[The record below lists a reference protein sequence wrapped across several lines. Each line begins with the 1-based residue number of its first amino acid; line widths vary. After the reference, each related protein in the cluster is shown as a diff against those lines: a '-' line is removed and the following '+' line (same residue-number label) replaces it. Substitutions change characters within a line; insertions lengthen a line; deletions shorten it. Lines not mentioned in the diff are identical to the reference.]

1 MGSGTII
8 PCLHSTNLSSLIS
21 FITRRLLYGLL
32 VLVGVVTLVFF
43 IFNVLPGDPARMM
56 LGQRA
61 DQESIDDIREELGL
75 NRSVFYQYVLYINDL
90 SPLSYHNQAEGSPY
104 FFDKAKYQGISLI
117 EADGS
122 ILLLKKPYLRESYQ
136 SKQKVSDIL
145 FESLPET
152 AILAL
157 ASIILAAVVGI
168 FLGTVAALF
177 RDSALDKFLLLVA
190 TSGMALPSF
199 FVGVIFAWLFGY
211 VLSDLSGLNMSGSLY
226 EVDDLGR
233 GEYINWSNLVLP
245 ALTLGI
251 RPLSVVLQLS
261 RNSLLDVL
269 SMDYV
274 RTARAK
280 GLSFPNTIWKH
291 SLKNALN
298 PVVTALSG
306 MFASLMAG
314 AVFVEIIFSWKG
326 IGWEIVNALEK
337 YDLPIV
343 MGAVLL
349 IAIIF
354 VLINILVDVIYGL
367 LDPRLRIK

>member
-1 MGSGTII
+1 
-8 PCLHSTNLSSLIS
+8 
-21 FITRRLLYGLL
+21 
-32 VLVGVVTLVFF
+32 
-43 IFNVLPGDPARMM
+43 MM

-61 DQESIDDIREELGL
+61 DQDAIDEINRELGL
-75 NRSVFYQYVLYINDL
+75 DKSILYQYALYLNDL
-90 SPLSYHNQAEGSPY
+90 SPVSYHSNNV
-104 FFDKAKYQGISLI
+104 L
-117 EADGS
+117 DGS
-122 ILLLKKPYLRESYQ
+122 FYEESKYGGSTFIQADDFSLVVKAPYLRKSYQ
-136 SKQKVSDIL
+136 SKKDVSSIL

-152 AILAL
+152 AVLAL
-157 ASIILAAVVGI
+157 ASIVIASVLGIL
-168 FLGTVAALF
+168 LGVL
-177 RDSALDKFLLLVA
+177 SALYQDQWIDKTLLLLA

-199 FVGVIFAWLFGY
+199 FVGIIFAWLFGY
-211 VLSDLSGLNMSGSLY
+211 VWSDWTGLNMSGSLY

-233 GEYINWSNLVLP
+233 GEYVNWSNLVLP

-261 RNSLLDVL
+261 RNSMLEVL

-280 GLSFPNTIWKH
+280 GLTTRSTLFNH
-291 SLKNALN
+291 ALKNALN
-298 PVVTALSG
+298 PVVTAISG

-343 MGAVLL
+343 MGAVLI
-349 IAIIF
+349 IAVIF
-354 VLINILVDVIYGL
+354 VVVNILVDILYGV
-367 LDPRLRIK
+367 LDPRVRV

>member
-1 MGSGTII
+1 M
-8 PCLHSTNLSSLIS
+8 
-21 FITRRLLYGLL
+21 LL
-32 VLVGVVTLVFF
+32 GVVTLVFF

-61 DQESIDDIREELGL
+61 DQEAIDEIREELGL
-75 NRSVFYQYVLYINDL
+75 NRSIFYQYALYLNDL
-90 SPLSYHNQAEGSPY
+90 SPLSYHSLDKESPY
-104 FFDKAKYQGISLI
+104 FLDENKYKGVSLF
-117 EADGS
+117 ETENYTF
-122 ILLLKKPYLRESYQ
+122 LLKKPYLRQSYQ
-136 SKQKVSDIL
+136 SRRRVSEIL
-145 FESLPET
+145 LESLPET

-157 ASIILAAVVGI
+157 ASILLAAILGI
-168 FLGTVAALF
+168 FLGTLAALF
-177 RDSALDKFLLLVA
+177 RDSFLDRFLLLIA

-211 VLSDLSGLNMSGSLY
+211 LLTDLTGLNMSGSLY

-233 GEYINWSNLVLP
+233 GEYINWANLVLP

-280 GLSFPNTIWKH
+280 GLSNSVTLWKH
-291 SLKNALN
+291 ALKNAMN

-326 IGWEIVNALEK
+326 IGWEIVNALEQ

-354 VLINILVDVIYGL
+354 VLINIIVDVIYGL

>member
-1 MGSGTII
+1 
-8 PCLHSTNLSSLIS
+8 
-21 FITRRLLYGLL
+21 
-32 VLVGVVTLVFF
+32 
-43 IFNVLPGDPARMM
+43 MM

-61 DQESIDDIREELGL
+61 DQDAVDEINRELGL
-75 NRSVFYQYVLYINDL
+75 DKSLFYQYSLYLNDL
-90 SPLSYHNQAEGSPY
+90 SPLSYHNSSKTATTFYSS
-104 FFDKAKYQGISLI
+104 AKYGGKVVFSTQKFQLVVK
-117 EADGS
+117 A
-122 ILLLKKPYLRESYQ
+122 PYLRKSYQ
-136 SKQKVSDIL
+136 SKKKVSEIL

-157 ASIILAAVVGI
+157 ASIVIATLLGI
-168 FLGTVAALF
+168 FLGIL
-177 RDSALDKFLLLVA
+177 SALMQASWVDKSMLLIA
-190 TSGMALPSF
+190 TFGMALPSF
-199 FVGVIFAWLFGY
+199 FVGIIFAWLFGY
-211 VLSDLSGLNMSGSLY
+211 VWSDITGLNMTGSLY

-233 GEYINWSNLVLP
+233 GEYMNWSNLILP

-261 RNSLLDVL
+261 RNSMLEVL

-280 GLSFPNTIWKH
+280 GLTISTTLFQH
-291 SLKNALN
+291 ALKNALN
-298 PVVTALSG
+298 PVITAVSG

-343 MGAVLL
+343 MGAVLI
-349 IAIIF
+349 IAVIF
-354 VLINILVDVIYGL
+354 VVINILVDILYGV
-367 LDPRLRIK
+367 LDPRVRV

>member
-1 MGSGTII
+1 
-8 PCLHSTNLSSLIS
+8 LFS
-21 FITRRLLYGLL
+21 FIIRRLLYGVL
-32 VLVGVVTLVFF
+32 VLFGVVTLVFF

-61 DQESIDDIREELGL
+61 DQEAIEEIREELGL
-75 NRSVFYQYVLYINDL
+75 NQSILYQYALYLNDL
-90 SPLSYHNQAEGSPY
+90 SPLSYHSQSSSSPY
-104 FFDKAKYQGISLI
+104 YLDTDKYQGISLWKSS
-117 EADGS
+117 EYS
-122 ILLLKKPYLRESYQ
+122 IILKKPYLRQSYQ
-136 SKQKVSDIL
+136 SRRKVSEIL
-145 FESLPET
+145 LESLPET

-157 ASIILAAVVGI
+157 ASILMAGFLGI
-168 FLGTVAALF
+168 FFGTLAALF
-177 RDSALDKFLLLVA
+177 RDSLLDRLLLLIA

-211 VLSDLSGLNMSGSLY
+211 LLSDLTGLNMSGSLY

-233 GEYINWSNLVLP
+233 GEYLNWANLILP

-280 GLSFPNTIWKH
+280 GLSFPLMLWKH
-291 SLKNALN
+291 SLKNAMN

>member
-1 MGSGTII
+1 M
-8 PCLHSTNLSSLIS
+8 LS
-21 FITRRLLYGLL
+21 FIVRRLLYGCL
-32 VLVGVVTLVFF
+32 VLFGVLTVVFF
-43 IFNVLPGDPARMM
+43 IFNILPGDPARMM

-61 DQESIDDIREELGL
+61 DQEAIDEINRELGL
-75 NRSVFYQYVLYINDL
+75 DKSLLYQYALYLNDL
-90 SPLSYHNQAEGSPY
+90 SPISYHSKNPQGARFYQES
-104 FFDKAKYQGISLI
+104 KYGG
-117 EADGS
+117 AV
-122 ILLLKKPYLRESYQ
+122 LLETENNLWVVKYPYLRKSYQ
-136 SKQKVSDIL
+136 SQKDVSTIIA
-145 FESLPET
+145 ESLPET

-157 ASIILAAVVGI
+157 ASIVVATLIGIL
-168 FLGTVAALF
+168 LGVI
-177 RDSALDKFLLLVA
+177 SALMQNSWVDKSLLVIA

-199 FVGVIFAWLFGY
+199 FVGILFAWLFGY
-211 VLSDLSGLNMSGSLY
+211 VWSDLTGLNMTGSLY

-233 GEYINWSNLVLP
+233 GEYVNWSNLVLP

-261 RNSLLDVL
+261 RNSMLDVL

-280 GLSFPNTIWKH
+280 GLAGRKTIVKH
-291 SLKNALN
+291 ALKNAMN
-298 PVVTALSG
+298 PVVTAVSG

-343 MGAVLL
+343 MGAVLI
-349 IAIIF
+349 IAVIF
-354 VLINILVDVIYGL
+354 VTINIVVDILYGV
-367 LDPRLRIK
+367 LDPRVRV

>member
-1 MGSGTII
+1 VLAFII
-8 PCLHSTNLSSLIS
+8 
-21 FITRRLLYGLL
+21 RRLIYGFF
-32 VLVGVVTLVFF
+32 VLFGVLTLVFF
-43 IFNVLPGDPARMM
+43 IFNILPGDPARMM

-61 DQESIDDIREELGL
+61 DQDAIDEINRELGL
-75 NRSVFYQYVLYINDL
+75 DKSILCQYALYLNDL
-90 SPLSYHNQAEGSPY
+90 SPVSYHSSNA
-104 FFDKAKYQGISLI
+104 L
-117 EADGS
+117 DGS
-122 ILLLKKPYLRESYQ
+122 FYEESKYGGSTFFQADAFSLVVKAPYLRKSYQ
-136 SKQKVSDIL
+136 SKKDVSSIL

-152 AILAL
+152 AVLAL
-157 ASIILAAVVGI
+157 ASIAIASVLGIL
-168 FLGTVAALF
+168 LGVL
-177 RDSALDKFLLLVA
+177 SALYQDQWIDKILLLLA

-199 FVGVIFAWLFGY
+199 FVGIIFAWLFGY
-211 VLSDLSGLNMSGSLY
+211 VWSDWTGLNMSGSLY

-233 GEYINWSNLVLP
+233 GEYVNWSNLVLP

-261 RNSLLDVL
+261 RNSMLEVL

-280 GLSFPNTIWKH
+280 GLTTRSTLFNH
-291 SLKNALN
+291 ALRNALN
-298 PVVTALSG
+298 PVVTTISG

-343 MGAVLL
+343 MGAVLI
-349 IAIIF
+349 IAVIF
-354 VLINILVDVIYGL
+354 VVVNILVDILYGV
-367 LDPRLRIK
+367 LDPRVRV

>member
-1 MGSGTII
+1 V
-8 PCLHSTNLSSLIS
+8 
-21 FITRRLLYGLL
+21 YGFL
-32 VLVGVVTLVFF
+32 VLLGVVSLVFF
-43 IFNVLPGDPARMM
+43 IFNILPGDPARMM

-61 DQESIDDIREELGL
+61 DQAAIDEIRAELGMD
-75 NRSVFYQYVLYINDL
+75 RSIFYQYGLYLNDV
-90 SPLSYHNQAEGSPY
+90 SPLSYHRTDPESAFHY
-104 FFDKAKYQGISLI
+104 AKEKYGGIKLLQ
-117 EADGS
+117 ADGS
-122 ILLLKKPYLRESYQ
+122 SLVLKKPYLRKSYQ
-136 SKQKVSDIL
+136 SRRMVADIL
-145 FESLPET
+145 AESLPET
-152 AILAL
+152 AVLAV
-157 ASIILAAVVGI
+157 ASIL
-168 FLGTVAALF
+168 LAALF
-177 RDSALDKFLLLVA
+177 GILLGTLAALFKDSYLDSLLLLIA

-199 FVGVIFAWLFGY
+199 FVGVIFAWLFGF
-211 VLSDLSGLNMSGSLY
+211 VLSDLTGLNMSGSLY

-251 RPLSVVLQLS
+251 RPLSVILQLS
-261 RNSLLDVL
+261 RNALLEVL

-280 GLSFPNTIWKH
+280 GLSFTATIWNH

-343 MGAVLL
+343 MGAVLC
-349 IAIIF
+349 IAMLF
-354 VLINILVDVIYGL
+354 VCINIVVDIIYGI

>member
-1 MGSGTII
+1 
-8 PCLHSTNLSSLIS
+8 
-21 FITRRLLYGLL
+21 
-32 VLVGVVTLVFF
+32 
-43 IFNVLPGDPARMM
+43 MM

-61 DQESIDDIREELGL
+61 DQDAIDEINRELGL
-75 NRSVFYQYVLYINDL
+75 DKSILYQYALYLNDL
-90 SPLSYHNQAEGSPY
+90 SPVSYHSNNV
-104 FFDKAKYQGISLI
+104 L
-117 EADGS
+117 DGS
-122 ILLLKKPYLRESYQ
+122 FYEESKYGGSTFIQADDFSLVVKAPYLRKSYQ
-136 SKQKVSDIL
+136 SKKDVSSIL

-152 AILAL
+152 AVLAL
-157 ASIILAAVVGI
+157 ASIVIASVLGIL
-168 FLGTVAALF
+168 LGVL
-177 RDSALDKFLLLVA
+177 SALYQDQWIDKTLLLLA

-199 FVGVIFAWLFGY
+199 FVGIIFAWLFGY
-211 VLSDLSGLNMSGSLY
+211 VWSDWTGLNMSGSLY

-233 GEYINWSNLVLP
+233 GEYVNWSNLVLP

-261 RNSLLDVL
+261 RNSMLEVL

-280 GLSFPNTIWKH
+280 GLTTRSTLFNH
-291 SLKNALN
+291 ALKNALN
-298 PVVTALSG
+298 PVVTTISG

-343 MGAVLL
+343 MGAVLI
-349 IAIIF
+349 IAVIF
-354 VLINILVDVIYGL
+354 VVVNILVDILYGV
-367 LDPRLRIK
+367 LDPRVRV